1 MSIKSLI
8 NQIQTYNPDAEV
20 DLLDRCYRF
29 AKKAHEGQ
37 HRKSGEPYFT
47 HCVKTAGILAEL
59 RLDTHTICAG
69 LMHDVLEDT
78 GITREEMTVRF
89 GANIA
94 NLVEGVTKMGQY
106 KSTVA
111 SQTPDTRTTVEH
123 RVRLKRQAETYR
135 KLLLATAEDMRVILI
150 KLADRLHNME
160 TLRHLSPEK
169 CQRIAKETL
178 DIYAPIAHR
187 LGLWRI
193 MRRLE
198 DLAFKHLYPGEY
210 RKIAELLNQKLTER
224 EAYCDKMVTQ
234 IRQELEKR
242 NIFADVDGRTKH
254 IYSIYQK
261 MQQKGTPFSEIRDLI
276 GLRILVKSEA
286 DCYIALGALHHRWN
300 YHPDRLRDWIGQP
313 KKNGYQ
319 SLHTTILD
327 DGKPVEIQVRT
338 YQMHKIAEDGI
349 AAHWS
354 YKEGLPTTQQGR
366 SIFASYKQ
374 ILEDI
379 QETQDS
385 PHHFVESMKLE
396 LFQDEVYVFSPK
408 GDLFTLPAGSTVID
422 FAYKIHTDIGHTC
435 VGAEVNGSVAPIRR
449 ELQNGDQV
457 NIRTQTNGK
466 PSRSWLNCVKTATAH
481 GKIKN
486 WFKKKD
492 RADSLELGK
501 TLLAAELRVSYLN
514 SRDYFNSPKL
524 RDIAKQLKFKSL
536 EELFVQIGNGTE
548 SATHV
553 VNLLKPE
560 MPKPHPP
567 KIDPEETADTG
578 QKPTTPPAIRLEND
592 IDLGMIRAMKCC
604 NPIPG
609 DQVVGYLT
617 RGRGVSVHRAGCI
630 RILDEPERLLE
641 VKWTEKPCAENGNP
655 PAVYPVKIVVECSDR
670 PGMLGEITTA
680 IAQSQVNIR
689 CGTFQPSAIHLD
701 ATASDSLTIDV
712 TGAEQLEEVMQAL
725 RNLKG
730 VQRVVRRS

>member
-1 MSIKSLI
+1 MSIKSLV

-20 DLLDRCYRF
+20 ELLGRCYRF
-29 AKKAHEGQ
+29 AQKAHKGQ
-37 HRKSGEPYFT
+37 QRKSGQPYFT
-47 HCVKTAGILAEL
+47 HCLKTAEILAEL

-78 GITREEMTVRF
+78 GITREEMQVRF

-94 NLVEGVTKMGQY
+94 NLVEGVTKIGQY
-106 KSTVA
+106 KLSIA
-111 SQTPDTRTTVEH
+111 SQAPDPKSTVEH
-123 RVRLKRQAETYR
+123 RVHRKRQAETYR

-160 TLRHLSPEK
+160 TLGFLSSEK
-169 CQRIAKETL
+169 CQRVAKETL

-193 MRRLE
+193 MGRLE
-198 DLAFKHLYPGEY
+198 DLAFKHLYPVEY
-210 RKIAELLNQKLTER
+210 RNIADLLNQKLAER
-224 EAYCDKMVTQ
+224 EAYCEKMVKQ
-234 IRQELEKR
+234 IRHELEKR
-242 NIFADVDGRTKH
+242 DVFADIHGRTKH

-261 MQQKGTPFSEIRDLI
+261 MQQKGTPFSEIRDLV
-276 GLRILVKSEA
+276 GLRILVKTEA
-286 DCYIALGALHHRWN
+286 DCYIALGALHHKWN

-354 YKEGLPTTQQGR
+354 YKEGIPTTKQGR

-408 GDLFTLPAGSTVID
+408 GDLFNLPAGATAID
-422 FAYKIHTDIGHTC
+422 FAYKIHTDVGHTC
-435 VGAEVNGSVAPIRR
+435 VGAEVNGAVAPIRR
-449 ELQNGDQV
+449 VLQNGDQV
-457 NIRTQTNGK
+457 NIRTQPNGR
-466 PSRSWLNCVKTATAH
+466 PSRSWLSYVKTATART
-481 GKIKN
+481 KIN
-486 WFKKKD
+486 QWFRERD
-492 RADSLELGK
+492 RFEALELGK
-501 TLLAAELRVSYLN
+501 KLLVAELRVSYLN
-514 SRDYFNSPKL
+514 SRDYLNSPKL
-524 RDIAKQLKFKSL
+524 LEIAQQLKLKNL
-536 EELFVQIGNGTE
+536 EELFVRIGNADE
-548 SATHV
+548 SATQV

-560 MPKPHPP
+560 VPKPETEPSED
-567 KIDPEETADTG
+567 IDRKRKSES
-578 QKPTTPPAIRLEND
+578 PPAVQLEND
-592 IDLGMIRAMKCC
+592 IDLGMIRIMKCC

-617 RGRGVSVHRAGCI
+617 RGRGVSVHRSGCI
-630 RILDEPERLLE
+630 RILDEPERLLT
-641 VKWTEKPCAENGNP
+641 VMWSEKPSAQNGSYP
-655 PAVYPVKIVVECSDR
+655 PPVYPVKILVECNDR

-680 IAQSQVNIR
+680 IAQSKVNIR
-689 CGTFQPSAIHLD
+689 SGNFQPSAVHYD
-701 ATASDSLTIDV
+701 AEASDNLTIDV
-712 TGAEQLEEVMQAL
+712 TGAEQLDEVMQAIWG
-725 RNLKG
+725 LKG
-730 VQRVVRRS
+730 VQRVTRKS